1 MDKLFG
7 ILGLLLA
14 LSLYGEEEIAI
25 SCLEASR
32 DIPEYKVEVYTN
44 FLVGELASHY
54 KIFKIQGKQKIEK
67 NIWED
72 GKIIDIVA
80 LKKTGKNF
88 NAIYVVTGWLEKLPD
103 AFLIRLVAISTEKGE
118 IIFHREFMCESE
130 PEIISGIKEFVRTFA
145 DYIEIG
151 FPYKRINQEAR
162 GYWTVGE
169 AFLTLSWYGWAIPRA
184 LGVKN
189 NKVIVASE
197 MTLPLSVLISGLSA
211 SKTRPITNTH
221 AINSLGGAC
230 LGIADGFYLNSIFG
244 INGEQSSLILPV
256 GMSLLENVGGF
267 ALSDRVDITEGEA
280 EFSVLSAGEGYLYG
294 LGFGELFDVESST
307 GRGLLALGTR
317 IPAQFIGYKI
327 ASVKEYTPADGEII
341 LTAGLLGAATT
352 CNLLFQFDTKDNK
365 FYIGGAMLGN
375 IAGCAIMDRIKG
387 ERHFSRGNGILAYAG
402 AYLGALFGT
411 GLNALFDIEDE
422 KLFRMMPNLTAIL
435 GFALT
440 YNLMK

>member
-7 ILGLLLA
+7 ILGLLLT

-80 LKKTGKNF
+80 LRKTGKNF

-294 LGFGELFDVESST
+294 LGFGELFDVESNT

>member
-1 MDKLFG
+1 MHKLFG
-7 ILGLLLA
+7 ILGLLLT

-25 SCLEASR
+25 SCLEASK
-32 DIPEYKVEVYTN
+32 DIPEHKVEVYTN

-72 GKIIDIVA
+72 GEITDIVA
-80 LKKTGKNF
+80 LKKIGKNF

-103 AFLIRLVAISTEKGE
+103 AFLIRLVAISAEKGE

-151 FPYKRINQEAR
+151 FPYKRINQGAR

-211 SKTRPITNTH
+211 TKTRPITNTH

-267 ALSDRVDITEGEA
+267 VLSDRVDITEGEA
-280 EFSVLSAGEGYLYG
+280 EFSVLSAGEGYFYG
-294 LGFGELFDVESST
+294 LGFAELFCIKSDA
-307 GRGLLALGTR
+307 GKGLLALGTR

-327 ASVKEYTPADGEII
+327 ASIKEYTPADGEIV

-352 CNLLFQFDTKDNK
+352 CNLLFQFDIEGNK
-365 FYIGGAMLGN
+365 LYISGAMLGN
-375 IAGCAIMDRIKG
+375 IAGCAVMDRIKG

-411 GLNALFDIEDE
+411 GLNALFDIENE
-422 KLFRMMPNLTAIL
+422 KLFRMVPNLTAIL
-435 GFALT
+435 GFAVT